1 MKRRI
6 IDMVIGQVIM
16 GIMIILEGIAY
27 EGRGYSDF
35 SDIVPY
41 IEIAIGLML
50 MTIPAS
56 VCVFYTAING
66 LEYLR
71 AKKELK
77 ETGTIKEAEQA

>member
-6 IDMVIGQVIM
+6 CDFIIGEIIM
-16 GIMIILEGIAY
+16 GFMFVLIGIGY
-27 EGRGYSDF
+27 EGVNYSDF
-35 SDIVPY
+35 SDILPY
-41 IEIAIGLML
+41 IQVSIIML
-50 MTIPAS
+50 LISIPVGVS
-56 VCVFYTAING
+56 MFYTAING